1 MEENLNKKVFLVHGF
16 EGTPNGGWRPYLMRE
31 LEKHDIY
38 TCSLSMAT
46 SSAPILSDWL
56 SEIKR
61 HVDNNPNDDI
71 YLVGHSLGGTTILR
85 YLEQFSS
92 SNLKGVVIASAP
104 CHQNSNSKIADF
116 LRTDFNWSVMKNKVQ
131 KVVVIQ
137 GDNDPYVPMA
147 DAEEIA
153 KELGGELI
161 IIPNGQHLN
170 GSAGYTELPEVLSV
184 IINIVK

>member
-1 MEENLNKKVFLVHGF
+1 MLLY
-16 EGTPNGGWRPYLMRE
+16 RL
-31 LEKHDIY
+31 I
-38 TCSLSMAT
+38 
-46 SSAPILSDWL
+46 
-56 SEIKR
+56 
-61 HVDNNPNDDI
+61 
-71 YLVGHSLGGTTILR
+71 
-85 YLEQFSS
+85 
-92 SNLKGVVIASAP
+92 
-104 CHQNSNSKIADF
+104 SNSKIADF

-137 GDNDPYVPMA
+137 GDNDPHVLMA